1 MTNKKGQ
8 VTRYPC
14 DERGLYVKSSKIC
27 NVNATT
33 VEGFTQREVDR
44 AVRARKLYHNLGAE
58 NISNVKMWVRLDQPK
73 NVPVT
78 VKDLNLA
85 NKTFK
90 ADVATCKG
98 KSTHPKPS
106 WVSKSDIVELPPE
119 LRMEGREI
127 K

>member
-1 MTNKKGQ
+1 MQFDSHVENCFKVTNKKGQ

-14 DERGLYVKSSKIC
+14 DERGLYVNSNEIC

-44 AVRARKLYHNLGAE
+44 AVRARKLYHDLGAE
-58 NISNVKMWVRLDQPK
+58 NISNVKMWVRSNQGK

-78 VKDLNLA
+78 VEDLNLA
-85 NKTFK
+85 DKIFK

-98 KSTHPKPS
+98 KSARPKPPL
-106 WVSKSDIVELPPE
+106 VLKSDIVE
-119 LRMEGREI
+119 
-127 K
+127 